1 MRTFVTATLL
11 GGALGALLWM
21 LEAWARAWGV
31 L

>member
-11 GGALGALLWM
+11 GGALGALLSM